1 MTSPDDDDEFD
12 LPSECDVLILGTS
25 LVESI
30 LSAACARRGARVVH
44 LDSRASYGGA
54 FGAFRATTAGEGLF
68 VSDAGDVRSFHAPFG
83 ACVREETGEVDEE
96 ACRRL
101 QTETSR
107 ATPSPTRGY
116 SIDLGAPKLVL
127 GADAFCEALVRSGA
141 HKYLEFKPVER
152 TFVYDDGVARAVA
165 SNRND
170 VFKDKTLTGAE
181 KRALMRFLKIVHNVA
196 MRDETSRRRS
206 GKSGEETNVA
216 VGAPG
221 SEWGGEAAAED
232 GSGGDDLEVRDGET
246 MDAFLTRQGLTPKLR
261 AAVTYALAL
270 QTRADCSAV
279 DALEDLKVYI
289 LSVAKYGPQTGA
301 CLIPVYGSGD
311 IPQAFCRV
319 GAVKGATYVLRQ
331 AVRDVDVNADEVT
344 SVTSKGGQEIRVRHV
359 VMHEPTNEQSSHV
372 LVHAACVLDG
382 PLVPEYGQM
391 LVVFP
396 PGSVSATQTGVI
408 RALQIGSH
416 TGCCPDGKYLLYLS
430 NIVARDST
438 DPYADV
444 KAALDAMTR
453 RVAEDA
459 SSIFGEEYAKPEILW
474 GTMYVQNASTSEDA
488 TCTSS
493 NVALCPGADDL
504 ATYQG
509 AIRAARR
516 AYAKLFGDADE
527 LFPAEE
533 ERPRDDGD
541 EEIDAM
547 LEQN

>member
-1 MTSPDDDDEFD
+1 MTSPDDEFA

-44 LDSRASYGGA
+44 LDARASYGGA
-54 FGAFRATTAGEGLF
+54 FGAFRATTAREGLF
-68 VSDAGDVRSFHAPFG
+68 ASDAIDARSFHAPFG

-101 QTETSR
+101 QSETSR
-107 ATPSPTRGY
+107 APTSPTRGY
-116 SIDLGAPKLVL
+116 SIDLSAPKLVL
-127 GADAFCEALVRSGA
+127 GADAFCEALVLSGA

-152 TFVYDDGVARAVA
+152 TFVYDDGIARAVA

-181 KRALMRFLKIVHNVA
+181 KRALMRFLKNAHNVA

-221 SEWGGEAAAED
+221 SEWGGDAAGED
-232 GSGGDDLEVRDGET
+232 GAGDDGLDVREGET
-246 MDAFLTRQGLTPKLR
+246 MDAFLMRQGLSAKLR

-344 SVTSKGGQEIRVRHV
+344 TVTSKGGQEIRVKHGV

-396 PGSVSATQTGVI
+396 PGSVSETQTGVV

-416 TGCCPDGKYLLYLS
+416 TGCCPDGKYLLYVS
-430 NIVARDST
+430 NVVARDST
-438 DPYADV
+438 DPYAGV
-444 KAALDAMTR
+444 KAALDVMTR
-453 RVAEDA
+453 RGAEDA
-459 SSIFGEEYAKPEILW
+459 PSVFGEEYAKPEILW
-474 GTMYVQNASTSEDA
+474 GTMYVQNASTSEPA
-488 TCTSS
+488 TCASS
-493 NVALCPGADDL
+493 NIALCPGADDL

-509 AIRAARR
+509 AVRAARR
-516 AYAKLFGDADE
+516 AYAKLYGDAEE

-533 ERPRDDGD
+533 DTPENDGD